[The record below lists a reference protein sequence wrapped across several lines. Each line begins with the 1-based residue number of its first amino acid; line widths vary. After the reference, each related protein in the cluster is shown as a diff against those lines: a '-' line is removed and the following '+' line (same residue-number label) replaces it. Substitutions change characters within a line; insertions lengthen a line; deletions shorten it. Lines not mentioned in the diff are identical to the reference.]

1 MVMLLDLLF
10 ENYPPLR
17 AVKRAAKD
25 TNPVPYITPRL
36 RTIPH
41 VTAGS
46 THPIDNDAPARTLTF
61 LFADVIGGEQ
71 PDLVRLGEIIE
82 TATARSSGKMEP
94 TADGRSVC
102 VFETP
107 LDAVDAA
114 HTIQAEVSLDQARR
128 GDASTCQIGIHTGR
142 GSRSAAGY
150 TGPDVDLAARVGAS
164 AHGGQVLV
172 SYATR
177 LLVEDHVAQNGW
189 MLVDLGLFDLDGTTD
204 TERLSRVD
212 FPDTPLVMTPPKAK
226 PHVTSSIPTSARPI
240 VGRVADVQSAAEL
253 LRRDAVRLVTIT
265 GPGGTG
271 KTRLAVELAHK
282 LDPEFPD
289 GVSFVDLAAVRSPD
303 QVLPTVA
310 RALGVLESSG
320 RTIIEGLASVVGT
333 ARMLLILDNM
343 EQILAAGPDLGQ
355 MLEALPG
362 VKLLVTSRAPLRLS
376 WEHEYPLSP
385 LPVPSEGAGAES
397 IAESDAVAL
406 FVERARTARPD
417 FALTPDNQQV
427 VAAITRKLDGLPLA
441 IELAAARLGL
451 FAPDEL
457 LQRLDDRLAV
467 LDHGNVDLPERH
479 RTLRDAIQWSH
490 ELLEEP
496 EARMFRRLGVFSGG
510 WSLDAAL
517 LVAVDD
523 ELDEGAALSI
533 LEELVAKSLVV
544 FAIDDD
550 GEPRYRMLETL
561 REFALERLTES
572 GEDDDIHRRHL
583 AWCLSLAS
591 AVEETVAT
599 PRFPVL
605 LDQLDRERFNLREA
619 LGWSLRTGNE
629 VEHSLL
635 ICGNLPLYWD
645 TRGYVPEGLRW
656 STDLLAAGEPN
667 PTPGRAMTLATVG
680 WLGMLAGDPV
690 LSEESLSGSD
700 DMWRELDDDGQL
712 SRSLSMHGM
721 TTYNLNDFDRAEA
734 MFEESSD
741 LARKAGVEWISDAW
755 CVYGLA
761 HIALARGDMVTADQ
775 LLRATLE
782 YSKSRGLTWGIGH
795 AQLSLGVL
803 AFMTGDIGQAV
814 DRMAESLLIREQL
827 QDARGICD
835 CLGMM
840 AVFASVTGDHRF
852 ASRLLGAAEVRR
864 EATGQIAVPWMQ
876 PMLTEATTNAERA
889 LGAEFAGGV
898 AEGRALP
905 PAEAIHLA
913 VERMTDLVSSSATS
927 AVG

>member
-1 MVMLLDLLF
+1 MIASQPTDV
-10 ENYPPLR
+10 Y
-17 AVKRAAKD
+17 
-25 TNPVPYITPRL
+25 T
-36 RTIPH
+36 
-41 VTAGS
+41 
-46 THPIDNDAPARTLTF
+46 PARTLTF
-61 LFADVIGGEQ
+61 LLAVGIEGGGE
-71 PDLVRLGEIIE
+71 PIGKERLVRLRGIIGS
-82 TATARSSGKMEP
+82 ATEKTSGTVEDTP
-94 TADGRSVC
+94 GGGSVC

-107 LDAVDAA
+107 LDALDAA
-114 HTIQAEVSLDQARR
+114 HLIQVEVSSDEEL
-128 GDASTCQIGIHTGR
+128 GGGSPICQIGVHTGR
-142 GSRSAAGY
+142 GSLGVAGVA
-150 TGPDVDLAARVGAS
+150 GPDVDLVTKIGVS
-164 AHGGQVLV
+164 AQGGQVLV

-177 LLVEDHVAQNGW
+177 LLIEDHVTRKGW
-189 MLVDLGLFDLDGTTD
+189 TLVDLGSFDLEGGND

-212 FPDTPLVMTPPKAK
+212 FPDTPLVMTPPRAT
-226 PHVTSSIPTSARPI
+226 PHVASSIPLNVGPI
-240 VGRVADVQSAAEL
+240 VGRTVDLQSAAEL
-253 LRRDAVRLVTIT
+253 LMRDGVRLVTIT

-282 LDPEFPD
+282 LDTDFPD
-289 GVSFVDLAAVRSPD
+289 GVFFVDLAAVRSPS

-320 RTIIEGLASVVGT
+320 RTIIGGLVSVVGM
-333 ARMLLILDNM
+333 ARMLLVLDNM
-343 EQILAAGPDLGQ
+343 DQILAAGPDLGQ
-355 MLEALPG
+355 VLEALPG
-362 VKLLVTSRAPLRLS
+362 VRVLVTSRAPLRLS
-376 WEHEYPLSP
+376 WEHEYPLST
-385 LPVPSEGAGAES
+385 LPVPSEDAGAES
-397 IAESDAVAL
+397 IADSDAVAL
-406 FVERARTARPD
+406 FVERARTVSPE
-417 FALTPDNQQV
+417 FGLTSDNEQV

-441 IELAAARLGL
+441 LELAAARLRS
-451 FAPDEL
+451 FTPDEL

-467 LDHGNVDLPERH
+467 LDQGQADLPERH
-479 RTLRDAIQWSH
+479 RTLRGAIQWSH

-496 EARMFRRLGVFSGG
+496 EAVMFRRLGVFSGG
-510 WSLDAAL
+510 WSL
-517 LVAVDD
+517 
-523 ELDEGAALSI
+523 EAALSI
-533 LEELVAKSLVV
+533 CVDHELDEAAALNLLEELVAKSLVV
-544 FAIDDD
+544 FAIDDG

-561 REFALERLTES
+561 REFGLEQLTES
-572 GEDDDIHRRHL
+572 GEEDDIRRRHI

-591 AVEETVAT
+591 GVEETVAT
-599 PRFPVL
+599 PRFPAL

-629 VEHSLL
+629 IEHSLL

-645 TRGYVPEGLRW
+645 TRGYVSEGLRW
-656 STDLLAAGEPN
+656 STDLLAAGAPTA
-667 PTPGRAMTLATVG
+667 TPGRAMTLATVG
-680 WLGMLAGDPV
+680 WLAMLAGDPV
-690 LSEESLSGSD
+690 LSEETLSGSD
-700 DMWRELDDDGQL
+700 DMWRELDDKAQL

-741 LARKAGVEWISDAW
+741 LARQTGLEWISEAW

-761 HIALARGDMVTADQ
+761 HIALARGDMVTTDR

-803 AFMTGDIGQAV
+803 AFMMGDIGQAV
-814 DRMAESLLIREQL
+814 DRMSESLLIREQL

-852 ASRLLGAAEVRR
+852 ASVLLGAAEVRR

-876 PMLTEATTNAERA
+876 PMLAEATANAERA
-889 LGAEFAGGV
+889 LGEDLANGV

-913 VERMTDLVSSSATS
+913 VERMTSLASSTAS
-927 AVG
+927 

>member
-1 MVMLLDLLF
+1 M
-10 ENYPPLR
+10 
-17 AVKRAAKD
+17 
-25 TNPVPYITPRL
+25 PVPYINPPL
-36 RTIPH
+36 RTIPP
-41 VTAGS
+41 VSADQS
-46 THPIDNDAPARTLTF
+46 TDVNAPARTLTF
-61 LFADVIGGEQ
+61 LFAVGRESGGE
-71 PDLVRLGEIIE
+71 PDDQARQARLREIAGTAIE
-82 TATARSSGKMEP
+82 KTSGTLEGTAGGGSL
-94 TADGRSVC
+94 C

-107 LDAVDAA
+107 LDALDAA
-114 HTIQAEVSLDQARR
+114 HLIQVEVLSDEELG
-128 GDASTCQIGIHTGR
+128 GDAPICQIGIHTGR
-142 GSRSAAGY
+142 GSRGAAGHA
-150 TGPDVDLAARVGAS
+150 GSDVDLAAGIGLVAQ
-164 AHGGQVLV
+164 GGQVLV

-177 LLVEDHVAQNGW
+177 LLIEDHVIRQGW
-189 MLVDLGLFDLDGTTD
+189 TLVDLGSFDLEGGADA
-204 TERLSRVD
+204 ERLSRVD
-212 FPDTPLVMTPPKAK
+212 FPDTPLVMTPPKAT
-226 PHVTSSIPTSARPI
+226 PHVASSIPVNVRPI
-240 VGRVADVQSAAEL
+240 VGRTVDLQSAAEL
-253 LRRDAVRLVTIT
+253 LMRDAVRLVTVT
-265 GPGGTG
+265 GSGGTG
-271 KTRLAVELAHK
+271 KTRLAVDLAHK
-282 LDPEFPD
+282 LDPNFPD
-289 GVSFVDLAAVRSPD
+289 GVFFVDLAAVRSPD

-320 RTIIEGLASVVGT
+320 RTVIEGLASVVGT
-333 ARMLLILDNM
+333 ARMLLVLDNM

-355 MLEALPG
+355 VLEALPG
-362 VKLLVTSRAPLRLS
+362 VKVLVTSRAPLRLS
-376 WEHEYPLSP
+376 WEHEYPLST
-385 LPVPSEGAGAES
+385 LPVPSEDAGPGT
-397 IAESDAVAL
+397 IADSDAVAL
-406 FVERARTARPD
+406 FVERAGTVRPD
-417 FALTPDNQQV
+417 FALTPDNEQV
-427 VAAITRKLDGLPLA
+427 VAAITRQLDGLPLA
-441 IELAAARLGL
+441 LELAAARLRS
-451 FAPDEL
+451 FTPDEL

-467 LDHGNVDLPERH
+467 LDQGHVDLPERH
-479 RTLRDAIQWSH
+479 RTLRGAIQWSH

-496 EARMFRRLGVFSGG
+496 EAVMFRRLGVFSGG

-517 LVAVDD
+517 SICVDHQ
-523 ELDEGAALSI
+523 LDEAAALSL

-544 FAIDDD
+544 FAIDDG

-561 REFALERLTES
+561 REFGLEKLTAS
-572 GEDDDIHRRHL
+572 GEEDDIRRRHL

-591 AVEETVAT
+591 DVEETVAT
-599 PRFPVL
+599 PRFPAL

-645 TRGYVPEGLRW
+645 TRGYVPEGLKW
-656 STDLLAAGEPN
+656 STDLLAAGEPTA
-667 PTPGRAMTLATVG
+667 TPGRAMTLATVG

-700 DMWRELDDDGQL
+700 DMWRELDDEAQL

-734 MFEESSD
+734 MFDESSD

-803 AFMTGDIGQAV
+803 AFMTGEIGQAV
-814 DRMAESLLIREQL
+814 TRMSESLLIREQL

-840 AVFASVTGDHRF
+840 AVFASVTGDHRL
-852 ASRLLGAAEVRR
+852 ASVLLGAAEVRR
-864 EATGQIAVPWMQ
+864 EATGQITVPWMQ
-876 PMLTEATTNAERA
+876 PMLAEATANAERA
-889 LGAEFAGGV
+889 LGEDLSSGI

-913 VERMTDLVSSSATS
+913 VERMTSLASSMAT
-927 AVG
+927 

>member
-1 MVMLLDLLF
+1 MT
-10 ENYPPLR
+10 
-17 AVKRAAKD
+17 AVQ
-25 TNPVPYITPRL
+25 P
-36 RTIPH
+36 
-41 VTAGS
+41 
-46 THPIDNDAPARTLTF
+46 NDVYTPARTLTF
-61 LFADVIGGEQ
+61 LFAAGIEAGGEAIGQ
-71 PDLVRLGEIIE
+71 ARQARLREIVGGATE
-82 TATARSSGKMEP
+82 KFSGTVEDTAG
-94 TADGRSVC
+94 GGSVC

-107 LDAVDAA
+107 LDALDAA
-114 HTIQAEVSLDQARR
+114 HLTQVEVSSDEELR
-128 GDASTCQIGIHTGR
+128 GDAQICQIGIHTGR
-142 GSRSAAGY
+142 GSRGVAGY
-150 TGPDVDLAARVGAS
+150 AGSDVDLAARLGAS
-164 AHGGQVLV
+164 AQGGQVLV

-177 LLVEDHVAQNGW
+177 LLIEDHVTRKGW
-189 MLVDLGLFDLDGTTD
+189 TLVDLGSFDLEGGNDP
-204 TERLSRVD
+204 ERLSRVD
-212 FPDTPLVMTPPKAK
+212 FPDTPLVMTPPMAT
-226 PHVTSSIPTSARPI
+226 PHVASSIPVNVRPI
-240 VGRVADVQSAAEL
+240 VGRTVDLQSAADL
-253 LRRDAVRLVTIT
+253 LMRDAVRLVTVT

-282 LDPEFPD
+282 LDPNFPD
-289 GVSFVDLAAVRSPD
+289 GVFFVDLAAVRSPD

-320 RTIIEGLASVVGT
+320 RTIIDGLISVLGA
-333 ARMLLILDNM
+333 ARILLVLDNM

-362 VKLLVTSRAPLRLS
+362 VKVLVTSRAPLRLS

-385 LPVPSEGAGAES
+385 LPIPSEDAGPES
-397 IAESDAVAL
+397 IADSEAVAL
-406 FVERARTARPD
+406 FVERARTVRPE
-417 FALTPDNQQV
+417 FGLTQDNEQV

-451 FAPDEL
+451 FTPDDL
-457 LQRLDDRLAV
+457 LRRLDDRFAV
-467 LDHGNVDLPERH
+467 LDQGHVDLPERH
-479 RTLRDAIQWSH
+479 RTLRGAIQWSH

-496 EARMFRRLGVFSGG
+496 ESVMFRRLGVFSGG
-510 WSLDAAL
+510 WSL
-517 LVAVDD
+517 
-523 ELDEGAALSI
+523 EAALSI
-533 LEELVAKSLVV
+533 CVDHELDEAAALSLLEELVAKSLVV
-544 FAIDDD
+544 FAIDDG

-561 REFALERLTES
+561 REFGLEKLTES
-572 GEDDDIHRRHL
+572 GEEDDIRRRHL

-591 AVEETVAT
+591 GVEETVAT
-599 PRFPVL
+599 PRFPAL

-629 VEHSLL
+629 VENSLL

-656 STDLLAAGEPN
+656 STDLLAAGEPTA
-667 PTPGRAMTLATVG
+667 TPGRAMTLATVG

-700 DMWRELDDDGQL
+700 DMWRQLDDEAQL

-721 TTYNLNDFDRAEA
+721 TTYNLNEFDRAEA
-734 MFEESSD
+734 MFDESSD

-803 AFMTGDIGQAV
+803 AFMMGDIGQAV
-814 DRMAESLLIREQL
+814 ARMSESLLIREQL

-852 ASRLLGAAEVRR
+852 ASVLLGAAEVRR

-876 PMLTEATTNAERA
+876 PMLAEATANAERA
-889 LGAEFAGGV
+889 LGEDLRSGI

-913 VERMTDLVSSSATS
+913 VERMTSLASSMAT
-927 AVG
+927 

>member
-1 MVMLLDLLF
+1 MT
-10 ENYPPLR
+10 
-17 AVKRAAKD
+17 AAQPTD
-25 TNPVPYITPRL
+25 S
-36 RTIPH
+36 H
-41 VTAGS
+41 
-46 THPIDNDAPARTLTF
+46 APARTLTF
-61 LFADVIGGEQ
+61 LFAAGIQAGGEPVAQ
-71 PDLVRLGEIIE
+71 AQLVRLREIVG
-82 TATARSSGKMEP
+82 TATEKTSGTVET
-94 TADGRSVC
+94 TAGGGSVC

-107 LDAVDAA
+107 LDALDAA
-114 HTIQAEVSLDQARR
+114 HLIQVDVSSDEELG
-128 GDASTCQIGIHTGR
+128 GDSPICQIGIHTGR
-142 GSRSAAGY
+142 GSLGAEGY
-150 TGPDVDLAARVGAS
+150 GGPDVDLAAKIGVS
-164 AHGGQVLV
+164 AQGGQVLV

-177 LLVEDHVAQNGW
+177 LLIEDHVTRKGW
-189 MLVDLGLFDLDGTTD
+189 TLVDLGSFDLEGGTD

-212 FPDTPLVMTPPKAK
+212 FSDTPLVMTPPRAT
-226 PHVTSSIPTSARPI
+226 PHVASSVPTISRPI
-240 VGRVADVQSAAEL
+240 VGRTVDLQSAAEL
-253 LRRDAVRLVTIT
+253 LMRDGVRLLTVT
-265 GPGGTG
+265 GPGGIG
-271 KTRLAVELAHK
+271 KTRLAVELAHE
-282 LDPEFPD
+282 LDPNFPD
-289 GVSFVDLAAVRSPD
+289 GVFFVDLAGVRSPG

-320 RTIIEGLASVVGT
+320 RTIIEGLVSVVGM
-333 ARMLLILDNM
+333 ARMLLVLDNM
-343 EQILAAGPDLGQ
+343 EQILAAGPDLGHL
-355 MLEALPG
+355 LEALPG
-362 VKLLVTSRAPLRLS
+362 VRVLVTSRAPLRLS
-376 WEHEYPLSP
+376 WEHEYPLST
-385 LPVPSEGAGAES
+385 LPVPSEDAGAES
-397 IAESDAVAL
+397 IADSDAVAL
-406 FVERARTARPD
+406 FVERARTVRPD
-417 FALTPDNQQV
+417 FDLTGDNEQV

-441 IELAAARLGL
+441 LELAAARLRL
-451 FAPDEL
+451 FTPDEL

-467 LDHGNVDLPERH
+467 LDQGHVDLPERH
-479 RTLRDAIQWSH
+479 RTLRGAIQWSH

-496 EARMFRRLGVFSGG
+496 EAVMFRRLGVFSGG
-510 WSLDAAL
+510 WSLEAAL
-517 LVAVDD
+517 SICVDH
-523 ELDEGAALSI
+523 ELDEGMALNL

-544 FAIDDD
+544 FAIDDG

-561 REFALERLTES
+561 REFGLEKLTES
-572 GEDDDIHRRHL
+572 GEEDDIRRRHL

-591 AVEETVAT
+591 GVEETVAT
-599 PRFPVL
+599 PRFPAL

-656 STDLLAAGEPN
+656 STDLLAAGEPTA
-667 PTPGRAMTLATVG
+667 TPGRAMTLATVG
-680 WLGMLAGDPV
+680 WLAMLAGDPV
-690 LSEESLSGSD
+690 LSEETLSGSD
-700 DMWRELDDDGQL
+700 DMWRELDDEAQL

-741 LARKAGVEWISDAW
+741 LARQTGLEWISEAW

-761 HIALARGDMVTADQ
+761 HIALARGDMVSTDR

-803 AFMTGDIGQAV
+803 AFMMGDIGQAV
-814 DRMAESLLIREQL
+814 ARMSESLLIREQL

-852 ASRLLGAAEVRR
+852 ASVLLGAAEVRR

-876 PMLTEATTNAERA
+876 PMLAEAIANAERA
-889 LGAEFAGGV
+889 LGEDLASGI

-913 VERMTDLVSSSATS
+913 VERMTSLASSMAT
-927 AVG
+927 

>member
-1 MVMLLDLLF
+1 VSAD
-10 ENYPPLR
+10 
-17 AVKRAAKD
+17 
-25 TNPVPYITPRL
+25 
-36 RTIPH
+36 
-41 VTAGS
+41 
-46 THPIDNDAPARTLTF
+46 HPTDVYAPARTLTF
-61 LFADVIGGEQ
+61 LFADGIEAGGKPIGQARQARLREI
-71 PDLVRLGEIIE
+71 VR
-82 TATARSSGKMEP
+82 TATEKTSGTSEG
-94 TADGRSVC
+94 TAEGGSVC

-107 LDAVDAA
+107 LDALDAA
-114 HTIQAEVSLDQARR
+114 HLIHIEVSSDEELG
-128 GDASTCQIGIHTGR
+128 GDTPICQIGIHTGR
-142 GSRSAAGY
+142 GSRGAAGY
-150 TGPDVDLAARVGAS
+150 AGSDVDLAAGIGLS
-164 AHGGQVLV
+164 AQGGQVLI

-177 LLVEDHVAQNGW
+177 LLVEDHVTRQGW
-189 MLVDLGLFDLDGTTD
+189 TLVDLGSFDLEGGTD
-204 TERLSRVD
+204 PERLSRVD
-212 FPDTPLVMTPPKAK
+212 FPDTPLVMTPPRAT
-226 PHVTSSIPTSARPI
+226 PHVASSIPVKVRPI
-240 VGRVADVQSAAEL
+240 VGRTVALQSAAEL
-253 LRRDAVRLVTIT
+253 LMHDAVRLVTVT

-271 KTRLAVELAHK
+271 KTRLAVELAHE
-282 LDPEFPD
+282 LDPNFPD
-289 GVSFVDLAAVRSPD
+289 GVFFVALAAVRSPG

-320 RTIIEGLASVVGT
+320 RTIIEGLSSVVGS
-333 ARMLLILDNM
+333 ARMLLVLDNM

-355 MLEALPG
+355 VLEALPG
-362 VKLLVTSRAPLRLS
+362 VKILVTSRAPLRLS
-376 WEHEYPLSP
+376 WEHEYPLST
-385 LPVPSEGAGAES
+385 LPVPSEDARAGS
-397 IAESDAVAL
+397 IADSDAVAL
-406 FVERARTARPD
+406 FVERARIVKPD
-417 FALTPDNQQV
+417 FALTPDNEQM
-427 VAAITRKLDGLPLA
+427 VAEITRKLDGLPLA
-441 IELAAARLGL
+441 LELAAARLRS
-451 FAPDEL
+451 FTPDEL

-467 LDHGNVDLPERH
+467 LDQGHVDLPERH
-479 RTLRDAIQWSH
+479 RTLRGAIQWSH

-496 EARMFRRLGVFSGG
+496 EAVMFRRLGVFSGG

-517 LVAVDD
+517 SICVDHEVD
-523 ELDEGAALSI
+523 EAAALNL

-544 FAIDDD
+544 FAIDDG

-561 REFALERLTES
+561 REFGLEKLTES
-572 GEDDDIHRRHL
+572 GEEDDIRRRHL

-591 AVEETVAT
+591 GVEETVAT
-599 PRFPVL
+599 PRFPAL

-656 STDLLAAGEPN
+656 STDLLAAGEPAA
-667 PTPGRAMTLATVG
+667 TPGRAMTLATVG

-700 DMWRELDDDGQL
+700 DMWRQLDDEAQL
-712 SRSLSMHGM
+712 CRSLSMHGM

-734 MFEESSD
+734 MFDESSD

-782 YSKSRGLTWGIGH
+782 YSKGRGLTWGIGH

-814 DRMAESLLIREQL
+814 ARMSESLLIREQL

-840 AVFASVTGDHRF
+840 AVFASVTGDHQF
-852 ASRLLGAAEVRR
+852 ASVMLGAAEVRR

-876 PMLTEATTNAERA
+876 PMLAEATANAERV
-889 LGAEFAGGV
+889 LGDDLASGI

-913 VERMTDLVSSSATS
+913 VEGMTSLASSMATQS
-927 AVG
+927 V